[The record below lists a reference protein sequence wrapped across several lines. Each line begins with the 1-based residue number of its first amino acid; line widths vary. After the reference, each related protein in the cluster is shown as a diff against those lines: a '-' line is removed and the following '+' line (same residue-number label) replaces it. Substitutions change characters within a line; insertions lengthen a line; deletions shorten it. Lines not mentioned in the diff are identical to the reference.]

1 MSETSFPQLNL
12 AFFSQSRVKLVR
24 QTEQSECG
32 YACLAMVAGY
42 HGRHIDL
49 VSLRRKFAPSMR
61 GATLKSL
68 MLVAD
73 QLGLA
78 PRPVKLEID
87 NLANLHLP
95 VVLHWDLNHFVV
107 MEKVKDGKAL
117 IHDPA
122 QTSKW
127 VAFDDL
133 SKHFTGVALEL
144 RPASNF
150 ETGDERERLK
160 FYQLWKQMVGLKRAI
175 FQILI
180 LSLVLQAFVLASPYY
195 MQIAIDRVVPSDD
208 LDLLAV
214 LAMGFGLF
222 MVINVTTSLL
232 RAFVLLWA
240 GSTLGYGLAVNI
252 ARKLFRLPISWFE
265 SRHVGDILSRFQ
277 SLGPI
282 QQLLLTGAVAAVIDG
297 LMAILTLTAMFFVS
311 PILAA
316 IAVTAFLL
324 YLLVRIITFPL
335 ERSATEETIVAGASE
350 QSVMIETLRGM
361 TALRL
366 FNKETHRLAFWQTKL
381 TDSVNAS
388 ISLSRIGIWQSTA
401 NNLIF
406 GIENIL
412 TIYFAIRFV
421 IDTDFTVGF
430 VFAYMSY
437 KGQFTAKAISLVDQ
451 FIRFRMAGLHLER
464 LSDIALSDED
474 VSFERNALV
483 KSELKGKIELK
494 NVIYRYSPHDPVIL
508 SGVNL
513 EIEPGAHIAITGP
526 SGGGKSTLVKLLLG
540 LVEPDSGEMLVD
552 GLPLSQFGYKAYH
565 EQVAA
570 VLQDDMLFAGSIADN
585 IALFDDEQDMEK
597 VVAAAQMAA
606 IHSDIMAMP
615 MQYETLVGDMGSTLS
630 GGQLQRVLLARALYR
645 QPKILVMDEGTAH
658 LDSDHETAVN
668 FAIKQLGITRI
679 VIAHRQETVLNAN
692 EIYTMKSGFLQNTS

>member
-1 MSETSFPQLNL
+1 MTEALSDKLSLG
-12 AFFSQSRVKLVR
+12 FFARSRVKLVR
-24 QTEQSECG
+24 QTEMSECG

-42 HGRHIDL
+42 HGNHIDL

-68 MLVAD
+68 MQVAD

-78 PRPVKLEID
+78 PRPVKLQLE
-87 NLANLHLP
+87 NLENLQLP
-95 VVLHWDLNHFVV
+95 TILHWDLSHFVV
-107 MEKVKDGKAL
+107 LEKVKEGKAL
-117 IHDPA
+117 VHNPA
-122 QTSKW
+122 SSSKW
-127 VAFDDL
+127 MGFDEL

-150 ETGDERERLK
+150 EIGDERERLR
-160 FYQLWKQMVGLKRAI
+160 FSQLWKQMVGLKRAI

-180 LSLVLQAFVLASPYY
+180 LSMVLQAFVLASPYY

-222 MVINVTTSLL
+222 MLINVITSLL
-232 RAFVLLWA
+232 RGFVLLWA

-297 LMAILTLTAMFFVS
+297 LMAVLTLTAMFFIS

-316 IAVTAFLL
+316 IAVAAFLL
-324 YLLVRIITFPL
+324 YLLVRIITFSL
-335 ERSATEETIVAGASE
+335 ERNATEETIVTGASE
-350 QSVMIETLRGM
+350 QSVLIETLRGM

-381 TDSVNAS
+381 TGSVNAGVG
-388 ISLSRIGIWQSTA
+388 LARIGLWQSTA
-401 NNLIF
+401 NSLIF

-437 KGQFTAKAISLVDQ
+437 KGQFISKAISLVDQ

-494 NVIYRYSPHDPVIL
+494 SIIYRYSPHDPVVL
-508 SGVNL
+508 NGVNL
-513 EIEPGAHIAITGP
+513 EIELGAHIAITGP
-526 SGGGKSTLVKLLLG
+526 SGGGKSTLVKILLG
-540 LVEPDSGEMLVD
+540 LIDPNGGEMLVD
-552 GLPLSQFGYKAYH
+552 GIPLSQFGYKAYH
-565 EQVAA
+565 EQIAA

-597 VVAAAQMAA
+597 VVQAAHMAA
-606 IHSDIMAMP
+606 IHPDNA
-615 MQYETLVGDMGSTLS
+615 D
-630 GGQLQRVLLARALYR
+630 
-645 QPKILVMDEGTAH
+645 
-658 LDSDHETAVN
+658 
-668 FAIKQLGITRI
+668 AI
-679 VIAHRQETVLNAN
+679 
-692 EIYTMKSGFLQNTS
+692 